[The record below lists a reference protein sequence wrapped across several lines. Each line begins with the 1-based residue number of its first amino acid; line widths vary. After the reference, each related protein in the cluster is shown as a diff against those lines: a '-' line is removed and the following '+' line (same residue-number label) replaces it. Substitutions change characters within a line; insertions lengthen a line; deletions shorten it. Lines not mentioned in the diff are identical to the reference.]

1 MNKNSLDWPG
11 VTLRGPK
18 KPGQSL
24 ISSLMSDFN
33 RKNTHF
39 PLSLI
44 ASSNLPS
51 AMAAVTSLVCNNK
64 SNTEHERWRE
74 SFPVKT
80 SRDVRRAPK
89 IWLIILRL
97 TTCTHS
103 MSGSLTA
110 WFPDRLTTQAGV
122 SGVASSSAITASTP
136 ILLPWSVN
144 TQLSD
149 SQSVCYRSSSQ

>member
-1 MNKNSLDWPG
+1 
-11 VTLRGPK
+11 
-18 KPGQSL
+18 
-24 ISSLMSDFN
+24 
-33 RKNTHF
+33 
-39 PLSLI
+39 
-44 ASSNLPS
+44 
-51 AMAAVTSLVCNNK
+51 MAAVTSLVCNNK
-64 SNTEHERWRE
+64 SNTEHERWGE
-74 SFPVKT
+74 SFPVRT
-80 SRDVRRAPK
+80 SREVRREFK

-144 TQLSD
+144 TQS
-149 SQSVCYRSSSQ
+149 SQSQLVSYRSSSRRVRKLSFICAVFIEPPTRILSKAEGVPPLWTWPRIVVRVSKPSLSVTSCR